1 MPTNNFIQFNSN
13 KENMMND
20 ESYKTQAPNGIVG
33 GGTVADN
40 TLHNKLFYQ
49 LSTFSKAFSIFM
61 NNEGYEC
68 NDDDLN
74 TLVDNITGSIKDI
87 KTEWGSDGLSF
98 TIPELEVEANLSGVN
113 GYIKFGK
120 LLGGMMLQ
128 YGYYE
133 IPAGA
138 GAYTIVTYPLSF
150 TKFPRF
156 FWKVVSNA
164 ANEEIG
170 VTNVQRNTMRIQKG
184 NADATYRNGFYYVM
198 GI

>member
-1 MPTNNFIQFNSN
+1 
-13 KENMMND
+13 
-20 ESYKTQAPNGIVG
+20 
-33 GGTVADN
+33 
-40 TLHNKLFYQ
+40 
-49 LSTFSKAFSIFM
+49 M

-98 TIPELEVEANLSGVN
+98 TIPELEVEANLSGAN

-156 FWKVVSNA
+156 YWKVVSNA
-164 ANEEIG
+164 ADEEIG
-170 VTNVQRNTMRIQKG
+170 VVNVQRNTMQIQKG
-184 NADATYRNGFYYVM
+184 NADVAYRNGSYYVM